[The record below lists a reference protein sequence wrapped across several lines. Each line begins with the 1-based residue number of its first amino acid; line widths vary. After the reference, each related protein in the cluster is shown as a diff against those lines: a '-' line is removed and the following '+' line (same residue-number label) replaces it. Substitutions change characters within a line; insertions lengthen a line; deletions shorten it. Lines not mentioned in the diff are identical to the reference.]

1 MERREMVIKEHPLQ
15 PLISQMTLS
24 QERKIQRMTRIESLE
39 ENLLKKDEVKN
50 KTKKFLNKK

>member
-1 MERREMVIKEHPLQ
+1 MERREVVTNEHPLQ
-15 PLISQMTLS
+15 PIINRMTMNLE
-24 QERKIQRMTRIESLE
+24 QKIQRMTRIESLE

>member
-1 MERREMVIKEHPLQ
+1 MERRAMVIHEHPFQ
-15 PLISQMTLS
+15 PIINRMTMNLE
-24 QERKIQRMTRIESLE
+24 QKIQRMTRIESFE

>member
-1 MERREMVIKEHPLQ
+1 MERREVVTNEHPLQ
-15 PLISQMTLS
+15 PIINRMTMNL
-24 QERKIQRMTRIESLE
+24 ERKIQRIIRIESLE